1 MARRATGPLR
11 QPTPHPSGATPPNLP
26 AELVPNHVAIV
37 MDGNALRD
45 EVVAGLKETIEAAG
59 GPEICLATVLVG
71 DDPASATYVRMTR
84 KACEEAGIASFHK
97 EMPETATEEEV
108 LKVVSDFN
116 RNPSCHGEE
125 DVR

>member
-1 MARRATGPLR
+1 MGGKNSKAANATKVIDGKAIAADIRAEVK
-11 QPTPHPSGATPPNLP
+11 
-26 AELVPNHVAIV
+26 AEVSALKAKYNKVPGLAVVIV
-37 MDGNALRD
+37 GSRPD
-45 EVVAGLKETIEAAG
+45 
-59 GPEICLATVLVG
+59 
-71 DDPASATYVRMTR
+71 SATYVRMKR